1 VTFLVDDATTAGATP
16 PFSFEVVV
24 VPYSEDVRCPW
35 CGAKPKETCFGPSGT
50 PAKQS
55 HRARFLLAVLGDQ
68 NEAAVRRIEEAL
80 QQAVRKASPA
90 QKETAPESAVPK
102 PDVVD
107 SEHDGE

>member
-1 VTFLVDDATTAGATP
+1 M
-16 PFSFEVVV
+16 
-24 VPYSEDVRCPW
+24 PYSEDVRCPW

-80 QQAVRKASPA
+80 QQAVRKTAHA
-90 QKETAPESAVPK
+90 QKETAPEGAAK

-107 SEHDGE
+107 DSDHNE